1 MSKTDNDLNNT
12 FTTNSDNTCAV
23 IVNGRLER
31 FDDTVST
38 DLVIPEGVTTIAFD
52 AFKGCS
58 RLKELTVPE
67 SMEEIEPGA
76 FDDCTE
82 LSVIN
87 VPDNFTLLDVYDLY
101 GIKWYRDRRENDFV
115 ILGYSH
121 SVIRYSFR
129 PHMCNVW
136 VCDTSHVKVDV
147 KYGAFVMV
155 HLFDKAS
162 ADIVTDLVSKVT
174 VIRHSPD
181 AKVKKEGVVTVKN
194 EFHYLK

>member
-12 FTTNSDNTCAV
+12 FTTNSDNACAV
-23 IVNGRLER
+23 NVNGRLER
-31 FDDTVST
+31 FDDTVFT
-38 DLVIPEGVTTIAFD
+38 DLVIPEGVTTIASD

-101 GIKWYRDRRENDFV
+101 GTKWYRDRRENDFV
-115 ILGYSH
+115 ILG
-121 SVIRYSFR
+121 
-129 PHMCNVW
+129 
-136 VCDTSHVKVDV
+136 T
-147 KYGAFVMV
+147 VM
-155 HLFDKAS
+155 LEYNG
-162 ADIVTDLVSKVT
+162 
-174 VIRHSPD
+174 R
-181 AKVKKEGVVTVKN
+181 KKEIDVPNGITAIVDQSVVNAGPDIITCLPRGVKSVN
-194 EFHYLK
+194 YEAFSDIGDPMIAFYY